1 MCNEKIEVSKLDAP
15 TKRWLYIGAL
25 IPKDKT
31 MVSQTP
37 CRETQNTESKKKIT
51 QPDKK
56 EHKAT
61 IYLYH
66 IYWSHSFIIVV
77 SRCLSILNQTCIMT
91 TIQISTTINNSS
103 KIKCFYTKYLI
114 LYFSHNLNGR

>member
-37 CRETQNTESKKKIT
+37 CRETQNTESKKKLHSLI
-51 QPDKK
+51 KK
-56 EHKAT
+56 NMRQRFVC
-61 IYLYH
+61 I
-66 IYWSHSFIIVV
+66 IFIGIAA
-77 SRCLSILNQTCIMT
+77 LSL
-91 TIQISTTINNSS
+91 
-103 KIKCFYTKYLI
+103 
-114 LYFSHNLNGR
+114 